1 MAMGEEIDGKLWDY
15 GRKEIPC
22 MDIKQMVEQGTILK
36 IISGSHLYGTN
47 TENSDKDYMG
57 ICIPTKDYIV
67 GMHKFEQLEERT
79 NPSNSDKQ
87 NNKADNDYTCYS
99 LPKFIKL
106 AYDNNPNILEMLFV
120 PEESIIYCD
129 VLGRQFLEHRKLF
142 VSKRAYY
149 KFMGYATAQKRK
161 LITKHPEGLRVE
173 IVKKHGYDT
182 KYASHLIRL
191 LYFGIEILR
200 TGELVFPTEH
210 KKYLIQIKN
219 GEWPLSQIIDKATYL
234 ENYLEESL
242 KISVL
247 PEYPNLE
254 EINQLQINLIE
265 RFWSN

>member
-1 MAMGEEIDGKLWDY
+1 MNI
-15 GRKEIPC
+15 KE
-22 MDIKQMVEQGTILK
+22 MVDRGTILK
-36 IISGSHLYGTN
+36 IISGSCMYGTN
-47 TENSDKDYMG
+47 TVDSDKDYIG
-57 ICIPTKDYIV
+57 ICIPIKDYIL

-87 NNKADNDYTCYS
+87 NTKADNDYTCYS

-106 AYDNNPNILEMLFV
+106 AYDNNPNILEVLFV
-120 PEESIIYCD
+120 PKESIIYCD
-129 VLGRQFLEHRKLF
+129 NLGKHLLEHRKLF

-149 KFMGYATAQKRK
+149 KFMGYAIAQKRK
-161 LITKHPEGLRVE
+161 LITKQPEGLRTKIIE
-173 IVKKHGYDT
+173 KHGYDT
-182 KYASHLIRL
+182 KHASHLIRL

-242 KISVL
+242 RSSVL

-254 EINQLQINLIE
+254 AINDLQIRLIE
-265 RFWSN
+265 SFWN